1 MQGACE
7 KKHHVKRPSIMQG
20 ACEKK
25 HHVKRPS
32 IVQQV
37 LAGSSA
43 FEMSSNAS
51 CIRGPWFSYEFMA
64 PHLLARFRD
73 IWQCMDTQ
81 HTTFLKLAELNVA
94 AHTAH
99 PLNAVSPWPAVN
111 NSQQF
116 HADSKS
122 QQSQNGAV
130 SESRQTSAVVDYQ
143 QTRYSAGSESQH
155 FQNGAVNNSDQIS
168 AVNDSW
174 QTQVG
179 AGSEASNVRTALSV
193 AQA

>member
-1 MQGACE
+1 M
-7 KKHHVKRPSIMQG
+7 
-20 ACEKK
+20 
-25 HHVKRPS
+25 
-32 IVQQV
+32 
-37 LAGSSA
+37 AGPTHLQT
-43 FEMSSNAS
+43 
-51 CIRGPWFSYEFMA
+51 PWF
-64 PHLLARFRD
+64 LL
-73 IWQCMDTQ
+73 Q
-81 HTTFLKLAELNVA
+81 VA

-99 PLNAVSPWPAVN
+99 PLNAYS
-111 NSQQF
+111 
-116 HADSKS
+116 ADSKS

-179 AGSEASNVRTALSV
+179 AGSEASNVRTA
-193 AQA
+193 